1 MDMIRTIHGTTV
13 LICSEDGPRL
23 ESERD
28 IGTFLGAAWDGD
40 AALVAIPVAR
50 LSPDFFQLS
59 TRLAGE
65 VAQKFVNYRMQLA
78 IIGDISAR
86 CTESKALRDFVY
98 EANRGRALWFV
109 DDLDVL
115 QRRLESAAPAPS
127 G

>member
-1 MDMIRTIHGTTV
+1 MDTIKTLHGTTV

-28 IGTFLGAAWDGD
+28 IGTFLGAAWDRD
-40 AALVAIPVAR
+40 ATLVAIPAPR

-86 CTESKALRDFVY
+86 CAESKALRDFVY
-98 EANRGRALWFV
+98 EANRGRALWFL
-109 DDLDVL
+109 DDLDAL
-115 QRRLESAAPAPS
+115 QRRLEATAAPPS

>member
-1 MDMIRTIHGTTV
+1 MDRIRTIHGTTV
-13 LICSEDGPRL
+13 LICGEDGPPL
-23 ESERD
+23 ENERD

-40 AALVAIPVAR
+40 AAMVAIPVAR

-86 CTESKALRDFVY
+86 CAGSKALRDFVH
-98 EANRGRALWFV
+98 EANRGRALWFL
-109 DDLDVL
+109 DDLEAL
-115 QRRLESAAPAPS
+115 QRRLESAATTPS

>member
-1 MDMIRTIHGTTV
+1 MDTITTIHGTTV

-28 IGTFLGAAWDGD
+28 IGTFLSAAWDGD
-40 AALVAIPVAR
+40 ATLVAIPAPR
-50 LSPDFFQLS
+50 LNPDFFQLS

-65 VAQKFVNYRMQLA
+65 VAQKFANYRMQLA

-86 CTESKALRDFVY
+86 CTGSKALRDFVY
-98 EANRGRALWFV
+98 EANRGRALWFL
-109 DDLDVL
+109 DDLDAL
-115 QRRLESAAPAPS
+115 QRRLEATATSPS